1 MAAGAREEAE
11 EDGEGA
17 LRNGE
22 VREREEA
29 SVEGERGE
37 RRRVREEEVGEERRE
52 EGGAG
57 REERE
62 EERWGGRRVGEE
74 EAREVGDG
82 RGKEWRGEA
91 AGGGGGVKCKIATT
105 VGLRSDVS
113 YSWIA
118 RLHRNHDCIGY
129 VSMQSIMHATKQI

>member
-29 SVEGERGE
+29 PVEGQRGE

-82 RGKEWRGEA
+82 RGKEWRGGAARRREEAEGHGERGA
-91 AGGGGGVKCKIATT
+91 AGAESRRGTRELEVS
-105 VGLRSDVS
+105 GLFSFSV
-113 YSWIA
+113 
-118 RLHRNHDCIGY
+118 
-129 VSMQSIMHATKQI
+129 